1 MILSVE
7 ELRQYISTDVQDA
20 VLEGKLQALEILIR
34 KYTNNNFQARA
45 IRTVGMCSSDGNAII
60 CDKRMPFKVGDTVQ
74 ISASEFNPDMLCVI
88 TGINENV
95 LTVDKDLIDDNY
107 ALITRIDYPM
117 DVKMG
122 VVNMLQW
129 DLENRS
135 KVGIQSE
142 TISRHSVTYFN
153 MDGDNS
159 SIGYPKS
166 LVGFLKPYKKAR
178 F

>member
-1 MILSVE
+1 MIMSVE
-7 ELRQYISTDVQDA
+7 EFKTYVTTEIADS
-20 VLEGKLQALEILIR
+20 VLEAKLQALELLIR
-34 KYTNNNFQARA
+34 KHTNNNFQNRR
-45 IRTVGMCSSDGNAII
+45 IRSVCEAFGGNSLIGISSY
-60 CDKRMPFKVGDTVQ
+60 FKEGDTVQ
-74 ISASEFNPDMLCVI
+74 ISECLNEGLYVI
-88 TGINENV
+88 QSIDGATATLDGSLFDEKDI
-95 LTVDKDLIDDNY
+95 TVTKIE
-107 ALITRIDYPM
+107 YPM

-122 VVNMLQW
+122 VVNMMKW
-129 DLENRS
+129 ELENRD

-166 LVGFLKPYKKAR
+166 LIGFLKPYMKAR